1 MNNRVLMVA
10 SVPSMIGQFNMD
22 NIQILL
28 GMGYK
33 VDVACDFSDMSVWP
47 KAKVMSLKKQMEESG
62 VLCLQVDFSRSPL
75 SIKRHLNAYKKI
87 VRLLKENDYEFIHT
101 HTPIASAI
109 ARLAAKKTHTKVIY
123 TAHGFHFY
131 HGAQLKNWVLFY
143 PIEKHLS
150 RYTDILIT
158 INKEDYNRAKEKFKS
173 SQIFYVPGI
182 GVDIEKINM
191 CCVDIEHKRTELGLK
206 ENDIMLLSVG
216 ELSERKNHEAVI
228 RALKVLNNDK
238 IKYFIVGKGQLKEY
252 LENLISDMNLQNQVT
267 LLGFRTDV
275 LELCKSADIFI
286 FPSLQ
291 EGLPVALM
299 EAMACKT
306 IVLCSAIRGNTDLI
320 NKYEY
325 IFNQDDYNDIVLK
338 MKNIIGERTRE
349 EILKIYSKQIE
360 DNYRKLEAFDKREVK
375 KRMENIYLSLTIE
388 NKEY

>member
-131 HGAQLKNWVLFY
+131 HGAPLKNWVLFY

-228 RALKVLNNDK
+228 RALNVLNNDK

-325 IFNQDDYNDIVLK
+325 IFKD
-338 MKNIIGERTRE
+338 
-349 EILKIYSKQIE
+349 
-360 DNYRKLEAFDKREVK
+360 RKSVV
-375 KRMENIYLSLTIE
+375 
-388 NKEY
+388 

>member
-131 HGAQLKNWVLFY
+131 HGAPLKNWVLFY

-338 MKNIIGERTRE
+338 MKKIKMYECLRE
-349 EILKIYSKQIE
+349 E
-360 DNYRKLEAFDKREVK
+360 
-375 KRMENIYLSLTIE
+375 
-388 NKEY
+388 

>member
-131 HGAQLKNWVLFY
+131 HGAPLKNWVLFY
-143 PIEKHLS
+143 PIEKYLS

>member
-1 MNNRVLMVA
+1 MVA

-131 HGAQLKNWVLFY
+131 HGAPLKNWVLFY

>member
-131 HGAQLKNWVLFY
+131 HGAPLKNWVLFY

-360 DNYRKLEAFDKREVK
+360 YNYRKLEAFDKREVK

>member
-131 HGAQLKNWVLFY
+131 HGAPLKNWVLFY

-338 MKNIIGERTRE
+338 MKNIIEERTRE

>member
-131 HGAQLKNWVLFY
+131 HGAPLKNWVLFY

-228 RALKVLNNDK
+228 RALNVLNNDK

>member
-101 HTPIASAI
+101 HTPIASVI

-131 HGAQLKNWVLFY
+131 HGAPLKNWVLFY

>member
-131 HGAQLKNWVLFY
+131 HGAPLKNWVLFY

-275 LELCKSADIFI
+275 LDLCKSADIFI

>member
-131 HGAQLKNWVLFY
+131 HGAPLKNWVLFY

-173 SQIFYVPGI
+173 SQIF
-182 GVDIEKINM
+182 
-191 CCVDIEHKRTELGLK
+191 
-206 ENDIMLLSVG
+206 
-216 ELSERKNHEAVI
+216 
-228 RALKVLNNDK
+228 
-238 IKYFIVGKGQLKEY
+238 
-252 LENLISDMNLQNQVT
+252 
-267 LLGFRTDV
+267 
-275 LELCKSADIFI
+275 
-286 FPSLQ
+286 
-291 EGLPVALM
+291 
-299 EAMACKT
+299 
-306 IVLCSAIRGNTDLI
+306 
-320 NKYEY
+320 
-325 IFNQDDYNDIVLK
+325 
-338 MKNIIGERTRE
+338 
-349 EILKIYSKQIE
+349 
-360 DNYRKLEAFDKREVK
+360 
-375 KRMENIYLSLTIE
+375 
-388 NKEY
+388 

>member
-1 MNNRVLMVA
+1 M
-10 SVPSMIGQFNMD
+10 
-22 NIQILL
+22 
-28 GMGYK
+28 
-33 VDVACDFSDMSVWP
+33 
-47 KAKVMSLKKQMEESG
+47 
-62 VLCLQVDFSRSPL
+62 
-75 SIKRHLNAYKKI
+75 
-87 VRLLKENDYEFIHT
+87 
-101 HTPIASAI
+101 
-109 ARLAAKKTHTKVIY
+109 AAKKTHTKVIY

-131 HGAQLKNWVLFY
+131 HGAPLKNWVLFY

-228 RALKVLNNDK
+228 RALNVLNNDK

>member
-33 VDVACDFSDMSVWP
+33 ADVACDFSDMSVWP

-131 HGAQLKNWVLFY
+131 HGAPLKNWVLFY

-228 RALKVLNNDK
+228 RALNVLNNDK

>member
-131 HGAQLKNWVLFY
+131 HGAPLKNWVLFY

-173 SQIFYVPGI
+173 SQIFYVLGI

-228 RALKVLNNDK
+228 RALNVLNNDK

>member
-131 HGAQLKNWVLFY
+131 HGAPLKNWVLFY